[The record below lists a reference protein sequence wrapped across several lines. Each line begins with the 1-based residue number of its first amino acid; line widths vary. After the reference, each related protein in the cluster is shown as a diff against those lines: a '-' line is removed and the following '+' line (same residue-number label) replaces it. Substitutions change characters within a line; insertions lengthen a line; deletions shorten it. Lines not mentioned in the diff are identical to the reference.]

1 MYGARGRSGG
11 LPPYYV
17 SIVVSRPVGLD
28 DETLIRLFH
37 EAAER
42 AACIPIEI
50 KPAGMV
56 IEAEAAS
63 LQILGSVLR
72 DLLGQRG
79 CQLERLTAT
88 RI

>member
-1 MYGARGRSGG
+1 M
-11 LPPYYV
+11 PPYYV

-28 DETLIRLFH
+28 DETLIRLLQ

-63 LQILGSVLR
+63 LQILGSLLR

>member
-1 MYGARGRSGG
+1 
-11 LPPYYV
+11 LPLYYV

-28 DETLIRLFH
+28 DETLVRLLH

-42 AACIPIEI
+42 AVCIPIEI

-63 LQILGSVLR
+63 LQILGSLLR